1 MPKASDTKIP
11 PGFEKNVFINCPFD
25 DKYLPL
31 FRAVIFTVHDMGFR
45 ARCALQASNAGK
57 VRIDNIQ
64 DIISECK
71 YSVHDLSR
79 TELDKTHK
87 LPRFNMPLE
96 LGIDLGCKR
105 FGKGH
110 EQEKVI
116 LVMDVDRFR
125 YQKFISDIS
134 GQDVY
139 AHGGTQKQIIEVV
152 REWLRP
158 DLDPKK
164 VIILSGAEIL
174 ERFQAFQKDLPSI
187 CKRLHW
193 NPKRLGFVD
202 YAHAVATWISANRLK
217 AGEIN

>member
-1 MPKASDTKIP
+1 MPVKRIP

-25 DKYLPL
+25 EKYLPL

-45 ARCALQASNAGK
+45 ARSALEARNAGQ
-57 VRIDNIQ
+57 VRIDKIQ
-64 DIISECK
+64 DTIAECK
-71 YSVHDLSR
+71 YSIHDLSR
-79 TELDKTHK
+79 TQLDKTYR

-116 LVMDVDRFR
+116 LVLDVQRFR
-125 YQKFISDIS
+125 YQRFISDIA

-139 AHGGTQKQIIEVV
+139 EHGGTQRQVITQV

-158 DLDPKK
+158 ELDPKK
-164 VIILSGAEIL
+164 VIIPSGAEL
-174 ERFQAFQKDLPSI
+174 LRRFRNFQRALPSI
-187 CKRLHW
+187 CASLTW
-193 NPKRLGFVD
+193 DPDQLGFVD
-202 YAHAVATWISANRLK
+202 YAYAVAFWIRANAL
-217 AGEIN
+217 

>member
-1 MPKASDTKIP
+1 MPKTPVKRIP
-11 PGFEKNVFINCPFD
+11 PGFEQNVFINCPFD
-25 DKYLPL
+25 EKYLPL

-45 ARCALQASNAGK
+45 ARCALEARNAGQ
-57 VRIDNIQ
+57 VRIEKIQNI
-64 DIISECK
+64 IAECK

-79 TELDKTHK
+79 TQLDKTHK

-116 LVMDVDRFR
+116 LVLDVQRFR
-125 YQKFISDIS
+125 YQRFISDIS

-139 AHGGTQKQIIEVV
+139 EHGGTQRQIISQV

-158 DLDPKK
+158 ELDPRK
-164 VIILSGAEIL
+164 VIIPSGADL
-174 ERFQAFQKDLPSI
+174 LKRFRSFQRALPSI
-187 CKRLHW
+187 CATLTW
-193 NPKRLGFVD
+193 DLQRLGFVD
-202 YAHAVATWISANRLK
+202 YAYAVAFWIRANPL
-217 AGEIN
+217 

>member
-1 MPKASDTKIP
+1 MPKAPVNKIP

-31 FRAVIFTVHDMGFR
+31 FHAVIFTVHDMGFR
-45 ARCALQASNAGK
+45 ARCALEASNAGN
-57 VRIDNIQ
+57 VRIDKIQ
-64 DIISECK
+64 DIIAECK
-71 YSVHDLSR
+71 YSIHDLSR
-79 TELDKTHK
+79 TQLDKTHK

-110 EQEKVI
+110 EQEKVF

-139 AHGGTQKQIIEVV
+139 AHSSTQKQIINVV

-158 DLDPKK
+158 ELDPKK
-164 VIILSGAEIL
+164 VIIPSGAEIL
-174 ERFQAFQKDLPSI
+174 KRFQAFQKDLPSI
-187 CKRLHW
+187 CTRLRW
-193 NPKRLGFVD
+193 NPKQLGFVD
-202 YAHAVATWISANRLK
+202 YAYGVATWISANPL
-217 AGEIN
+217 